1 MSWLSGLKPST
12 SESDL
17 RENRRK
23 KLEQERLDRLHRS
36 QQREAQKRILLAA
49 QIAQAEADQAC
60 KDLLNI
66 DPDLFE
72 EKDSVTIPESEIL
85 DVLNEADLLTADIT
99 MADFETE
106 NGVDGEKALDKLGS
120 IKLEFDKEDI
130 EMWFSELEGQLEV
143 IEVKAQW
150 TKRTALQRFLPLEI
164 KSEAKSLFK
173 LTKTQAGDDIYKK
186 IKDEL
191 IQLFGAKPEDAYN
204 RAKNRVMT
212 GKPSQLGK
220 SLIEDICACSPKLKC
235 PCCAKIVWG
244 MYREALPVV
253 VRNHIAEMEFTSAT
267 YKNVLK
273 KSDQVFDSNSSN
285 QPVRGPATV
294 AAVSNQADQEVAA
307 VRSARGGRG
316 GGRGGNRGGRS
327 QRGAANGSGTYQ
339 APQTQSTT
347 NSTTPAPAAG
357 AGQAQNKGPRHATA
371 KGSND
376 KLCKIHYRWGENAT
390 FCAAPWKCPMKDIY
404 KTPQ

>member
-72 EKDSVTIPESEIL
+72 EKKSVTIPESEIL

-164 KSEAKSLFK
+164 KSEA
-173 LTKTQAGDDIYKK
+173 
-186 IKDEL
+186 
-191 IQLFGAKPEDAYN
+191 
-204 RAKNRVMT
+204 
-212 GKPSQLGK
+212 
-220 SLIEDICACSPKLKC
+220 
-235 PCCAKIVWG
+235 
-244 MYREALPVV
+244 
-253 VRNHIAEMEFTSAT
+253 
-267 YKNVLK
+267 
-273 KSDQVFDSNSSN
+273 
-285 QPVRGPATV
+285 
-294 AAVSNQADQEVAA
+294 
-307 VRSARGGRG
+307 
-316 GGRGGNRGGRS
+316 
-327 QRGAANGSGTYQ
+327 
-339 APQTQSTT
+339 
-347 NSTTPAPAAG
+347 
-357 AGQAQNKGPRHATA
+357 
-371 KGSND
+371 
-376 KLCKIHYRWGENAT
+376 
-390 FCAAPWKCPMKDIY
+390 
-404 KTPQ
+404 

>member
-72 EKDSVTIPESEIL
+72 EKESVTIPESEIL

-191 IQLFGAKPEDAYN
+191 IQLFGAKPEDA
-204 RAKNRVMT
+204 
-212 GKPSQLGK
+212 
-220 SLIEDICACSPKLKC
+220 
-235 PCCAKIVWG
+235 
-244 MYREALPVV
+244 
-253 VRNHIAEMEFTSAT
+253 
-267 YKNVLK
+267 
-273 KSDQVFDSNSSN
+273 
-285 QPVRGPATV
+285 
-294 AAVSNQADQEVAA
+294 
-307 VRSARGGRG
+307 
-316 GGRGGNRGGRS
+316 
-327 QRGAANGSGTYQ
+327 
-339 APQTQSTT
+339 
-347 NSTTPAPAAG
+347 
-357 AGQAQNKGPRHATA
+357 
-371 KGSND
+371 
-376 KLCKIHYRWGENAT
+376 
-390 FCAAPWKCPMKDIY
+390 
-404 KTPQ
+404 